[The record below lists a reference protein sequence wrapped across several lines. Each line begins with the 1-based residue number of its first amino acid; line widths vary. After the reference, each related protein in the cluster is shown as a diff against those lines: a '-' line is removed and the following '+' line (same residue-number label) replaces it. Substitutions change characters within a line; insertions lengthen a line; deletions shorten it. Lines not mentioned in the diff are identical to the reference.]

1 MSLMSLLPLFRW
13 LAGSTLG
20 LAMSRSTYGFAI
32 VEMVHLLAL
41 ALLGGSVLIIDLC
54 ALGWLRLRQ
63 PPAQVARALLPL
75 AVGSLSGLVASGILL
90 VADGPLRYYGNAAF
104 RAKML
109 LVVAASIFYFTLHW
123 RAVRGAGAPALRKA
137 AALIALALWL
147 GVGLAGRA
155 IGLL

>member
-1 MSLMSLLPLFRW
+1 MSLLPLFRW
-13 LAGSTLG
+13 LAGSALG

-32 VEMVHLLAL
+32 VEMVHLLGL

-63 PPAQVARALLPL
+63 PPVQVARELLPL
-75 AVGSLSGLVASGILL
+75 VVGSLTVLVTSGILL
-90 VADGPLRYYGNAAF
+90 VANGPLRYYDNAAF
-104 RAKML
+104 RVKML
-109 LVVAASIFYFTLHW
+109 LLVAASLYYFTLHW
-123 RAVRGAGAPALRKA
+123 RAVSGARTPALRKA
-137 AALIALALWL
+137 AALVALALWV